1 MSDEEDILD
10 RVDGRRDELIGLA
23 QSLISIRSENP
34 TGNEAEIAEFLKA
47 RLAPLAGDGMEVHTK
62 ESGRPNLLARVRGQ
76 SSGPSFML
84 VAHTDTKP
92 VGDLSQWTVD
102 PYGAEIVGGKLYGRG
117 AADMKAAL
125 AAKIVAAEV
134 LKEVGFPGEI
144 QLLFVADEEAGSAFG
159 AKYLVDEVGLRADGA
174 LIGEPCG
181 IDASYDSL
189 HIAHR
194 GIFCFKIK
202 VLGTQMHSSM
212 SDIRPSVN
220 ASVKLAEVLQKF
232 ASDFRPTDPSNKL
245 YPQGPTVN
253 LAVML
258 EGGVFYGVYPGH
270 AEFASEIRIVP
281 GMDREQTVREV
292 QDFVAQLKQED
303 PSLRIELDLK
313 PRPNLTWIDGMQLSE
328 DEPVVQAVA
337 SAAETVRGRR
347 PPLRGFPG
355 GTDARALYVGAG
367 IPTIP
372 AFGPGLLDL
381 CHGPDE
387 YVPVEDVVH
396 AAKIYALAAY
406 RFLTGKAP
414 PDSRCREG

>member
-1 MSDEEDILD
+1 LDLPNEETVLHRIDE
-10 RVDGRRDELIGLA
+10 RRGELIALA
-23 QSLISIRSENP
+23 QSLIRTKSENP
-34 TGNEAEIAEFLKA
+34 TGNETEIVNLLRA
-47 RLAPLAGDGMEVHTK
+47 RLAPLAGDGVEVYAK
-62 ESGRPNLLARVRGQ
+62 EPDRPNLLVRVRGQ
-76 SSGPSFML
+76 RPGPSFML

-92 VGDLSQWTVD
+92 VGDLSQWTADPFAASIVD
-102 PYGAEIVGGKLYGRG
+102 GKLYGRG
-117 AADMKAAL
+117 SADMKAAI
-125 AAKIVAAEV
+125 AAMIVAAEV
-134 LKEVGFPGEI
+134 LKEFGFPGEI

-159 AKYLVDEVGLRADGA
+159 AKYLVNEVGLRADGA

-194 GIFCFKIK
+194 GICCFKIK

-212 SDIRPSVN
+212 SDVRPSVN
-220 ASVKLAEVLQKF
+220 ACVKLAEVLQKF
-232 ASDFRPTDPSNKL
+232 ASGFTPTDPRNKL

-281 GMDREQTVREV
+281 GMDRGQTEREL
-292 QDFVAQLKQED
+292 QDFVEQLKRED

-337 SAAETVRGRR
+337 SAAETVLGRR
-347 PPLRGFPG
+347 PPFRGFPG
-355 GTDARALYVGAG
+355 GTDARSLYVGAG

-387 YVPVEDVVH
+387 YVPIEDVVQ
-396 AAKIYALAAY
+396 AAKVYALAAR
-406 RFLTGKAP
+406 RFL
-414 PDSRCREG
+414 CRWV